1 MSTMTR
7 GSVGALLDRLL
18 GRGTHAVTVPPMDG
32 PLRPNSL
39 LDQAEGLARI
49 AAPDNLTAWGDQL
62 LFSSGPE
69 LHALDAA
76 SGAVRQL
83 GRMDA
88 DVCAIAVLGESGDGG
103 DGGDGGALAAL
114 SGGGLRTVG
123 SGQAAAG
130 LLADAQRRVI
140 RSPTAMLAGLDGR
153 LWVTEGSREHL
164 PGQWRTDLL
173 QGKATGSVWLL
184 DRWGA
189 PARELASGLA
199 WPAGIARHRDGAIVV
214 SEAWAHR
221 LVRIDEQGRRSVLLG
236 DLPGYPSRIAP
247 AADGGWWLCL
257 FAPRS
262 QLVEFVLREH
272 GYREEMMAQIAER
285 YWVAPA
291 LASGLDF
298 REPMQGGGIK
308 SMGMLKPWAPTRSY
322 GLVCKLDADFQ
333 PQWSAHSRADGR
345 RHGVTSV
352 AELGGRL
359 LVGCQGG
366 GEIVSLDTQA
376 QE

>member
-1 MSTMTR
+1 MNRHTPSR
-7 GSVGALLDRLL
+7 FGAWLDRTL
-18 GRGTHAVTVPPMDG
+18 GRGPHAVTVPPMDG

-39 LDQAEGLARI
+39 LDQALGQARI
-49 AAPDNLTAWGDQL
+49 ASPDNLTVWHDEL
-62 LFSSGPE
+62 LLSSGPE
-69 LHALDAA
+69 LHALDP
-76 SGAVRQL
+76 STGALRPL
-83 GRMDA
+83 GRMERDI
-88 DVCAIAVLGESGDGG
+88 CAIATLADGQ
-103 DGGDGGALAAL
+103 ALAAL

-123 SGQAAAG
+123 PLPEAASV
-130 LLADAQRRVI
+130 LADAARRVI
-140 RSPTAMLAGLDGR
+140 CCPTAMRAGPDGR
-153 LWVTEGSREHL
+153 LWVTEGSRDRL
-164 PGQWRTDLL
+164 PSQWRADLL
-173 QGKATGSVWLL
+173 QGGVTGALWVL
-184 DRWGA
+184 DRWDA
-189 PARELASGLA
+189 PARPVATDLA
-199 WPAGIARHRDGAIVV
+199 WPSGIAWHRDGSIVV

-221 LVRIDEQGRRSVLLG
+221 LVRIDADGRRSVVLG

-262 QLVEFVLREH
+262 QLVEFVLRERA
-272 GYREEMMAQIAER
+272 YRDAMMAQIPER
-285 YWVAPA
+285 FWVAPA

-345 RHGVTSV
+345 RHGVTSAV
-352 AELGGRL
+352 EMKGRL
-359 LVGCQGG
+359 YVGCQGG
-366 GEIVSLDTQA
+366 GEVVSLDAQA

>member
-1 MSTMTR
+1 MSVLSNGR
-7 GSVGALLDRLL
+7 PGALFDRVL
-18 GRGTHAVTVPPMDG
+18 GRGSHAVTVPPMDG

-39 LDQAEGLARI
+39 LDQAAGHARV
-49 AAPDNLTAWGDQL
+49 ASPDNLTPWRGQL

-69 LHALDAA
+69 LHVLDPATGAL
-76 SGAVRQL
+76 RQM
-83 GRMDA
+83 GRMDG
-88 DVCAIAVLGESGDGG
+88 DVCAIAALAQ
-103 DGGDGGALAAL
+103 GGALAAL
-114 SGGGLRTVG
+114 AGGGLRTVG
-123 SGQAAAG
+123 QAQEPAAAS

-140 RSPTAMLAGLDGR
+140 RCPTALLAGPDGR
-153 LWVTEGSREHL
+153 LLVTEGSGEHL
-164 PGQWRTDLL
+164 PSQWRADLL
-173 QGKATGSVWLL
+173 RGKASGALWMLE
-184 DRWGA
+184 RWDA
-189 PARELASGLA
+189 PARPVASGLA
-199 WPAGIARHRDGAIVV
+199 WPGGVAWHRDGSIVV

-221 LVRIDEQGRRSVLLG
+221 LVRIDGQGRRSVLLG
-236 DLPGYPSRIAP
+236 DLPGYPSRMAP

-262 QLVEFVLREH
+262 QLVEFVLRERA
-272 GYREEMMAQIAER
+272 YREQMMAQIPER

-291 LASGLDF
+291 LASGQDF

-345 RHGVTSV
+345 RHGVTSAV
-352 AELGGRL
+352 ELEGRL
-359 LVGCQGG
+359 YVGCQGG
-366 GEIVSLDTQA
+366 GEVVSLDVHA